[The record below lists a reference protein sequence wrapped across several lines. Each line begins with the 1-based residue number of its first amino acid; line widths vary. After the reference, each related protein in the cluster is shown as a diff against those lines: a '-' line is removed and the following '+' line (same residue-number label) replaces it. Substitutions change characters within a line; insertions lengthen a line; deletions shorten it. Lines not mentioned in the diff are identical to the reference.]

1 MQEQDIEKL
10 YFVPFKAVQK
20 VAKFIRNAT
29 KWEKEACH
37 RSLLNLQDTQNRF
50 HKLEPHSKLFMKNI
64 FFKCV
69 RSAIYS
75 HNWDKLLYILTKST
89 IRDNR
94 RCLYQEETNIERLK
108 FYLKAFTILLMNHP
122 YARAHG
128 LLEDYMHMV
137 LSCRTRESR
146 QAVLKVLVT
155 LTDTL
160 YSKVLANR
168 KKRLERD
175 LDGLV
180 EHF

>member
-1 MQEQDIEKL
+1 MQQQDIEKL

-20 VAKFIRNAT
+20 VTKFIRNST

-37 RSLLNLQDTQNRF
+37 RSLLNLQDAHNHF
-50 HKLEPHSKLFMKNI
+50 HKPEPGSTLFMKNVL
-64 FFKCV
+64 FKCV

-89 IRDNR
+89 IMDNR
-94 RCLYQEETNIERLK
+94 RRMYSDETNSERLK

-128 LLEDYMHMV
+128 LLDDYMHMV
-137 LSCRTRESR
+137 LSCRTQESR
-146 QAVLKVLVT
+146 QAIMKVLVT

-168 KKRLERD
+168 KNRLERD

-180 EHF
+180 ELI

>member
-1 MQEQDIEKL
+1 MQQRDIEKL

-20 VAKFIRNAT
+20 VTKFIRNST

-37 RSLLNLQDTQNRF
+37 RSLLNLQDAHNQF
-50 HKLEPHSKLFMKNI
+50 HKHEPRSTLFMKNV

-69 RSAIYS
+69 WSAIYS

-94 RCLYQEETNIERLK
+94 RCMYSEETNTERLK

-122 YARAHG
+122 YARTHG
-128 LLEDYMHMV
+128 LLDDYMHMV
-137 LSCRTRESR
+137 LSCRTQESR
-146 QAVLKVLVT
+146 QAVMKVLVT

-168 KKRLERD
+168 RKRLERD

-180 EHF
+180 ELI